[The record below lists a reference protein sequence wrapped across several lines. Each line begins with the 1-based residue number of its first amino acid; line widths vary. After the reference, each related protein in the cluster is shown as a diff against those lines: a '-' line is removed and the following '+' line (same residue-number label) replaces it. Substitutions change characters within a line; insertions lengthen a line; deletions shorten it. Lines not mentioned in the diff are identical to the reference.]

1 MNLEEMI
8 EKIDVD
14 IEDAKRQ
21 IDLRDSLNRLH
32 ENKDFQAVIMEGYIK
47 EEASRIALCLA
58 DAEFQ
63 TPEKQEQLNKMAYG
77 IGGLFQYFRKLS
89 MMAQMSESALHDHEQ
104 AKADMLAEEGE
115 VIQ

>member
-8 EKIDVD
+8 EKIDLD

-21 IDLRDSLNRLH
+21 ISLRDSLNRLH
-32 ENKDFQAVIMEGYIK
+32 ENKDFQAIIMEGYIK
-47 EEASRIALCLA
+47 DEASRIALCMA

-63 TPEKQEQLNKMAYG
+63 TQEKQEQLTKMSYG

-89 MMAQMSESALHDHEQ
+89 MMAEMSETALQAHEQ
-104 AKADMLAEEGE
+104 TKVEMLTEEGE